1 MDFLVLDTIHGGLEI
16 GHALAGSGH
25 HADMVDVYRGVETPV
40 LKPDYDYIVTPV
52 HLKPDH
58 PLLKRF
64 SHVPKMSHHDA
75 VRWILGTRV
84 PEQMVEITG
93 ARGKTTTAFAVAHI
107 LPGRGVLHTSGGTFL
122 YPEKDLI
129 FRRSITP
136 ASLLPAVD
144 AALSAGGWLVAE
156 VSLGVTG
163 AGNLAVLTSVEDYRC
178 AGGTRSALDIKLRS
192 VSRVQRL
199 LLPTGMKNP
208 RNNGIVT
215 SDIARVRGELCT
227 YQYGEI
233 SGSFCNPLL
242 SLDGYRNPLAT
253 ATAAGCI
260 LGVDPAAMGTFAAIP
275 GRMELV
281 TESGRYLID
290 NSNSGSTRQTTIDAA
305 RYARKVTNSDEI
317 VLVIGQEA
325 HAVCEGFP
333 VAEILATVETLR
345 PSWLVLVGREYRK
358 EYMASSLTGLLQ
370 EERVLFRDTL
380 AEGRSA
386 ALSTPGSAGIVLAVK
401 TWR

>member
-25 HADMVDVYRGVETPV
+25 HADMVDVYRGGETPV

-52 HLKPDH
+52 HLKSDH
-58 PLLKRF
+58 PLLERF
-64 SHVPKMSHHDA
+64 SHVPKMSHHEA

-144 AALSAGGWLVAE
+144 AAISAGGWLVAE
-156 VSLGVTG
+156 VSLGFTG
-163 AGNLAVLTSVEDYRC
+163 AGHLAVLTSEEDYRC
-178 AGGTRSALDIKLRS
+178 AGGTRSALDIKLQS
-192 VSRVQRL
+192 ASLVQRL
-199 LLPTGMKNP
+199 LLPMGTKNHS
-208 RNNGIVT
+208 NNGIVA

-242 SLDGYRNPLAT
+242 SLDGYRNPLAS

-260 LGVDPAAMGTFAAIP
+260 LGVDPAGMGSFAAIT
-275 GRMELV
+275 GRMELS

-305 RYARKVTNSDEI
+305 RYARQVTGSDEI

-325 HAVCEGFP
+325 HAVCEGFQ
-333 VAEILATVETLR
+333 VTEILATVETLR